1 MTDEEIDTS
10 DIPPLDDAFFARAK
24 WFLPR
29 LYIDRLD
36 LLQARKFASYILQK
50 ELHEK
55 RKTQQAQADRQLV
68 HSAFNASL
76 IISYSRPFT
85 SNNNRERRNKSELGE
100 RVQEVLMGTNEVDL
114 HKRVLDLRNQA
125 YAHSDAQVHLFEGLD
140 YTKHLPF
147 MKVVEILD
155 KPETT
160 LLAVIIKKWLCYVEG
175 KQLNL
180 KESLKRAKA
189 R

>member
-1 MTDEEIDTS
+1 MNARDLNKRSETDWARIDQMTDEEIDTS

-55 RKTQQAQADRQLV
+55 RKTQQVQADRQLV

-85 SNNNRERRNKSELGE
+85 SNNNLERRNKSELGE
-100 RVQEVLMGTNEVDL
+100 RVQEVLKGTNEVDL
-114 HKRVLDLRNQA
+114 HKRVLDLRNQP
-125 YAHSDAQVHLFEGLD
+125 YAHSDAQ
-140 YTKHLPF
+140 
-147 MKVVEILD
+147 ILD

-160 LLAVIIKKWLCYVEG
+160 LLAVIIKKWLGYVEG